1 MLKASA
7 AQEEAE
13 AAVAKHRS
21 FGSEVKEYRDVRM
34 KLLWAMESYFL
45 HRNHLDK
52 QSYAC
57 PKWEVLRRFG
67 KLLESGDIVIT
78 FNYDSTIER
87 VLLDQEKWA
96 PGDGY
101 GTDLVFQQN
110 QYDKTRV
117 DFPPSMVKVLH
128 LHGAIGWYSKPT
140 FSPDF
145 RPSAEGGGAIPREA
159 LSPAPLETE
168 IALDPLLLQGLGIHN
183 VDASLPHRPPNE
195 SQILLHPSFLKAYG
209 GEDRPYQ
216 PFSRLWKMAAGMLRS
231 AEEITIIGYSLP
243 PADNAAWTLLHTT
256 CDPERTMI
264 VNPDKSILRNRYGRL
279 LKHRLSTRAMDF
291 GMWLDSRDS
300 N

>member
-140 FSPDF
+140 FSPAF
-145 RPSAEGGGAIPREA
+145 QPSAEGGGAIPREA
-159 LSPAPLETE
+159 LSPA
-168 IALDPLLLQGLGIHN
+168 
-183 VDASLPHRPPNE
+183 R
-195 SQILLHPSFLKAYG
+195 
-209 GEDRPYQ
+209 
-216 PFSRLWKMAAGMLRS
+216 WK
-231 AEEITIIGYSLP
+231 P
-243 PADNAAWTLLHTT
+243 
-256 CDPERTMI
+256 
-264 VNPDKSILRNRYGRL
+264 K
-279 LKHRLSTRAMDF
+279 
-291 GMWLDSRDS
+291 
-300 N
+300 